1 MIEEVV
7 RLARLSDEVPLVVIS
22 PNLFPHRGTS
32 IAGLSLAIVY
42 IEEKG

>member
-7 RLARLSDEVPLVVIS
+7 RLARLSDEVPLVVVS
-22 PNLFPHRGTS
+22 PNLFPNRGTS
-32 IAGLSLAIVY
+32 IARLSLALVH